1 MSAPVTE
8 SFTKTEEKIIERI
21 TAALEERAIAREE
34 RLFERLTAA
43 MAAAMAKAEERN
55 ADNFASIAENFA
67 SIDIKLNSR
76 EPFALTQERLRRIL
90 EPESESSEAAR
101 AEAQAD
107 GLDLS
112 TTTYSTQADQA
123 QTHSVFVG
131 AAPTLVE
138 PSRTVPLA
146 SHNVTREYRAP
157 VAANENL
164 ASATE
169 RSARV
174 GVKLNNQEPLAL
186 TQERLEPAK
195 PDSSE
200 AARAEAQPLRQLP
213 PGRLSYRLHD
223 GDAWH
228 DLKARNVMIDP
239 WLPPPWQEL
248 SSGNWWMDLF

>member
-1 MSAPVTE
+1 
-8 SFTKTEEKIIERI
+8 
-21 TAALEERAIAREE
+21 
-34 RLFERLTAA
+34 
-43 MAAAMAKAEERN
+43 MAKAEERN

-67 SIDIKLNSR
+67 SIHIKLNSQ
-76 EPFALTQERLRRIL
+76 EPFAKTQEQAK
-90 EPESESSEAAR
+90 PDSSEAAR
-101 AEAQAD
+101 AEVQPDA
-107 GLDLS
+107 LDLS

-123 QTHSVFVG
+123 QIHSVFVG
-131 AAPTLVE
+131 APTLVE
-138 PSRTVPLA
+138 PAGIVPLA
-146 SHNVTREYRAP
+146 SHNLVTRENHAP
-157 VAANENL
+157 AVANERL

-169 RSARV
+169 RSARA
-174 GVKLNNQEPLAL
+174 GVKLNSQEPFAL

-200 AARAEAQPLRQLP
+200 AARAEARPLRQLP

-248 SSGNWWMDLF
+248 SSGNWWLDLF